1 MSGSQP
7 SANDQH
13 PVRQGAGDPVEAGL
27 IREELHRILAGTSFR
42 SSKRCSEFL
51 SFVVERTLDGRGDDL
66 KERTL
71 GVSLFGRTPAYDTPG
86 DPVVRV
92 KANEVRK
99 RLAQYYDD
107 HGALAHVRIDLP
119 PGSYVP
125 VLRY

>member
-1 MSGSQP
+1 MSEYRPGTNHGEDAQ
-7 SANDQH
+7 SATTD
-13 PVRQGAGDPVEAGL
+13 AAEARL
-27 IREELHRILAGTSFR
+27 IREELQRILAAPSFR

-51 SFVVERTLDGRGDDL
+51 SFVVERTLDGYREDL

-71 GVSLFGRTPAYDTPG
+71 GVSLFGRTPSYDTPG

-99 RLAQYYDD
+99 RLAQYYGD
-107 HGALAHVRIDLP
+107 HGGSAALRIDLP

-125 VLRY
+125 A

>member
-1 MSGSQP
+1 MSGLLKDLCNP
-7 SANDQH
+7 ENGPRIH
-13 PVRQGAGDPVEAGL
+13 PEASHPCDPRI
-27 IREELHRILAGTSFR
+27 IREELQRILVAPSFR

-51 SFVVERTLDGRGDDL
+51 RFVVEETLQGRQEDL

-71 GVSLFGRTPAYDTPG
+71 GVSLFGRSPAYDTPG

-107 HGALAHVRIDLP
+107 HSDGPLRIDLA
-119 PGSYVP
+119 PGSY
-125 VLRY
+125 